1 MKFLPLLPEAQN
13 NYQGHKAVLVI
24 VVLLAVVSTLRSL
37 VHIFLPDGG
46 SNAIA
51 GLTIPGDA
59 NSAVIFTFAWTGLYQ
74 LLFAAILWIVLA
86 RYRNLVPL
94 MILLLFLEE
103 LGLFLIPVFKPIASS
118 LLTRTPPEA
127 IGNKL
132 LLPLSLI
139 LFFVSLIP
147 APERKSKAGS

>member
-13 NYQGHKAVLVI
+13 DYRGYKAVLII

-37 VHIFLPDGG
+37 IHIFLPDGG

-51 GLTIPGDA
+51 GLEIPGDA

-74 LLFAAILWIVLA
+74 LLFATILWIVLI
-86 RYRNLVPL
+86 RYRKLVPL

-103 LGLFLIPVFKPIASS
+103 LGLFLIPMFKPIAAS

-132 LLPLSLI
+132 LLPLSLV

-147 APERKSKAGS
+147 APERKSKSGS

>member
-1 MKFLPLLPEAQN
+1 MEFLPVLPKAQN
-13 NYQGHKAVLVI
+13 DYKGYKAVVVI
-24 VVLLAVVSTLRSL
+24 VVLLAIVSTLRSL
-37 VHIFLPDGG
+37 IHIFLPDGG

-51 GLTIPGDA
+51 GMVIPGDA

-74 LLFAAILWIVLA
+74 LLFAIILWIVLI

-103 LGLFLIPVFKPIASS
+103 LGLFLIPMFKPIAAS

-132 LLPLSLI
+132 LLPLSLV
-139 LFFVSLIP
+139 LFFV
-147 APERKSKAGS
+147 

>member
-13 NYQGHKAVLVI
+13 DYRGYKAVLII

-37 VHIFLPDGG
+37 IHIFLPDGG

-51 GLTIPGDA
+51 GLAIPVDA

-74 LLFAAILWIVLA
+74 LLFATILWIVLI

-103 LGLFLIPVFKPIASS
+103 LGLFLIPMFKPIASS

-132 LLPLSLI
+132 LLPLSLV

>member
-13 NYQGHKAVLVI
+13 DYKGHKAVLVFI
-24 VVLLAVVSTLRSL
+24 VLLAVVSTLRSL
-37 VHIFLPDGG
+37 IHIFLPDGG
-46 SNAIA
+46 SNTIA

-59 NSAVIFTFAWTGLYQ
+59 SSAVIFTFAWTGLYQ
-74 LLFAAILWIVLA
+74 LLFATILWIVLI
-86 RYRNLVPL
+86 RYRPLIPL
-94 MILLLFLEE
+94 MILLLFIEE
-103 LGLFLIPVFKPIASS
+103 LGLFLIPMFKPIAAS
-118 LLTRTPPEA
+118 LMTRTPPEA

-147 APERKSKAGS
+147 VPERKSQAGT